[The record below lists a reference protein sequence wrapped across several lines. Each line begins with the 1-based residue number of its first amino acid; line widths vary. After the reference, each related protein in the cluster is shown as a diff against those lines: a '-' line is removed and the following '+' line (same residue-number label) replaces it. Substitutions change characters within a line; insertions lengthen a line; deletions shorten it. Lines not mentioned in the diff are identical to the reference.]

1 VLFTVSWQWED
12 RMQKGLFRYDVTACE
27 TKVGFVFPFLNV
39 VFLSID
45 MVGMIYECD
54 VFCRC

>member
-1 VLFTVSWQWED
+1 
-12 RMQKGLFRYDVTACE
+12 MQKGLFRYDVTACE